1 MRRDVDP
8 EPKNAG
14 SLEKLEKAKKSFHKS
29 LQKEHSPD
37 DKLILDFRPPEP

>member
-14 SLEKLEKAKKSFHKS
+14 SLEKLEKAKKKFP
-29 LQKEHSPD
+29 QE
-37 DKLILDFRPPEP
+37 PPEGTQP